1 MDEIKLR
8 KLNQLALRHIE
19 QLGTREDFRILL
31 DIAAGQNEV
40 NCLTL
45 KQLVLSASIP
55 ESTLKRR
62 LSRLVSQRLV
72 LKRTTKNDHRVSCYS
87 LPERTL
93 KILRELARDIRAFD
107 WECPGMNQK

>member
-8 KLNQLALRHIE
+8 ILNQLTLRHIE
-19 QLGTREDFRILL
+19 QLGTREDFKILL
-31 DIAAGQNEV
+31 EIAAGQNEV

-62 LSRLVSQRLV
+62 LARLVRQRLV
-72 LKRTTKNDHRVSCYS
+72 LKRITKNDHRVSCYS

-93 KILRELARDIRAFD
+93 KILRELAREIRSFS
-107 WECPGMNQK
+107 WE

>member
-8 KLNQLALRHIE
+8 KFNQLALRHIE

-31 DIAAGQNEV
+31 EIAAGQYEV

-45 KQLVLSASIP
+45 KQLLLSASIP

-62 LSRLVSQRLV
+62 LARLVRQRLV
-72 LKRTTKNDHRVSCYS
+72 IKRTTKNDHRVSCYS
-87 LPERTL
+87 LPDKTL
-93 KILRELARDIRAFD
+93 KILRELVREIQGFR
-107 WECPGMNQK
+107 WE